1 MNFVLFVFALWIV
14 PNVACLSGLFFRDF
28 FLLRLC
34 TKSRNIFNRPLI
46 MIYRRDRN
54 IHSIIFYEIVKTT
67 IYQGQLKKYKMTDL
81 SYFNCILKSLHVDL
95 LMASST
101 SILMSNEKK
110 PQFILENMN
119 YHYKD

>member
-1 MNFVLFVFALWIV
+1 
-14 PNVACLSGLFFRDF
+14 
-28 FLLRLC
+28 
-34 TKSRNIFNRPLI
+34 

-67 IYQGQLKKYKMTDL
+67 IYQGQLKRYKMTDL

-110 PQFILENMN
+110 NPIHIGKHELSLQKLEC
-119 YHYKD
+119 HLKCII

>member
-1 MNFVLFVFALWIV
+1 
-14 PNVACLSGLFFRDF
+14 
-28 FLLRLC
+28 
-34 TKSRNIFNRPLI
+34 

-67 IYQGQLKKYKMTDL
+67 IYQAQLKKYKMTDL

-101 SILMSNEKK
+101 SILMSNEKNPIHIGK
-110 PQFILENMN
+110 HELPLQKLEC
-119 YHYKD
+119 HLKCII